1 MSAVTTSEYRQQ
13 CLRFDCE
20 GQTLQAVLTLPPAS
34 TTMDDLGVLVVVG
47 GPQYRAGSHRQFT
60 LLARELARQGFPVL
74 RFDHRGMGDS
84 SGPLH
89 DFKQIT
95 PDIGA
100 AIEAFQRAHPGL
112 RRVVIWGLCD
122 AASAALMYWQR
133 SRDPRIAGL
142 CLLNPW
148 VRSEASLA
156 KATVK
161 HYYLDRLKQPEF
173 WKKLLS
179 GRVAGA
185 AIRDLVGNLRRAR
198 GAAASN
204 VASSMNFQ
212 LEMAAAWR
220 QLPAPVLLILS
231 GRDLTAKEFLEHA
244 QADTAWHGL
253 LQSPH
258 VTRAD
263 LPTADHT
270 FSNALARDQVAHLTG
285 DWLRTK
291 AGTSAAE
298 YRAEVQARTP

>member
-1 MSAVTTSEYRQQ
+1 MSTVTSKSYLQQ
-13 CLRFDCE
+13 ALTFTCE
-20 GQTLQAVLTLPPAS
+20 GQTLQAVLTLPPAEV
-34 TTMDDLGVLVVVG
+34 TAQALGVLIVVG

-60 LLARELARQGFPVL
+60 LLSRELARQGFPVL

-84 SGPLH
+84 SGELH

-95 PDIGA
+95 ADIGA
-100 AIEAFQRAHPGL
+100 ALDAFQAACPDVQRL
-112 RRVVIWGLCD
+112 VIWGLCD

-133 SRDPRIAGL
+133 RRDTRLAGL

-185 AIRDLVGNLRRAR
+185 ALRDLLGNLRRAR
-198 GAAASN
+198 AAGAAKAATSL
-204 VASSMNFQ
+204 SFQ
-212 LEMAAAWR
+212 EEMATAWR
-220 QLPAPVLLILS
+220 QLNSPLLLILS

-244 QADTAWHGL
+244 QADAGWQGL
-253 LQSPH
+253 LKATY

-263 LPTADHT
+263 LTEADHT
-270 FSNALARDQVAHLTG
+270 FSNAAARDQVAQLTA
-285 DWLRTK
+285 DWLRQVSSKTPLD
-291 AGTSAAE
+291 A
-298 YRAEVQARTP
+298 RAHP

>member
-1 MSAVTTSEYRQQ
+1 MSTVTSKSYLQQ
-13 CLRFDCE
+13 ALTFTCE
-20 GQTLQAVLTLPPAS
+20 GQTLQAVLTLPPAEV
-34 TTMDDLGVLVVVG
+34 TAQALGVLIVVG

-60 LLARELARQGFPVL
+60 LLSRELARQGFPVL

-84 SGPLH
+84 SGELH

-95 PDIGA
+95 ADIGA
-100 AIEAFQRAHPGL
+100 ALDAFQAAYPDVQRL
-112 RRVVIWGLCD
+112 VIWGLCD

-133 SRDPRIAGL
+133 RRDTRLAGL

-185 AIRDLVGNLRRAR
+185 ALRDLLGNLRRAR
-198 GAAASN
+198 AAGAAKAATSL
-204 VASSMNFQ
+204 SFQ
-212 LEMAAAWR
+212 EEMATAWR
-220 QLPAPVLLILS
+220 QLNSPLLLILS

-244 QADTAWHGL
+244 QADAGWQGL
-253 LQSPH
+253 LQATY

-263 LPTADHT
+263 LTEADHT
-270 FSNALARDQVAHLTG
+270 FSNAAARDQVAQLTA
-285 DWLRTK
+285 DWLRQVSSKTPLD
-291 AGTSAAE
+291 A
-298 YRAEVQARTP
+298 RAHP